1 MADKH
6 KGDKVTTPKFRMS
19 FPALLVASAMKD
31 DEGKE
36 GEPKFS
42 LVMLFDKAA
51 QATPEF
57 AKMKE
62 IAKAAAIAKFGP
74 DYKTKVPNLRSPF
87 RDGMEKAQLE
97 GYGEGVVFVSAST
110 KSRPGVIDAAKRRI
124 DSAEEIY
131 PGRNARAT
139 VTAYAYDRRGNKGIA
154 FGLHNVQLLNGGES
168 LSGRVKA
175 EDDFDEVE
183 DAFDDDGLPNVEDD
197 F

>member
-1 MADKH
+1 MADN

-19 FPALLVASAMKD
+19 FPALLVASAMKN
-31 DEGKE
+31 EK
-36 GEPKFS
+36 GEPDGEAKFS
-42 LVMLFDKAA
+42 VVMLFDKAA

-57 AKMKE
+57 AKMKD

-87 RDGMEKAQLE
+87 RDGAEKALE

-110 KSRPGVIDAAKRRI
+110 KTRPGVVDGNKNRI
-124 DSAEEIY
+124 DSAEEIF
-131 PGRNARAT
+131 PGRYARAT
-139 VTAYAYDRRGNKGIA
+139 VTAYAYEKKGNKGVA
-154 FGLHNVQLLNGGES
+154 FGLHNVQLLKGGES

-183 DAFDDDGLPNVEDD
+183 EAFTEDDD